1 MGLYTAY
8 ATMAFRKRGCRSIGR
23 SLALHARGTGI
34 ETPHLQI
41 SFCHCAPGP
50 QEALGAAVTTREDAG
65 ASDLPPQ
72 HAAWCMLPRVSNTA
86 CESAAAG
93 AGVASG
99 AHPRDTSTCD
109 TRPLRGP
116 ITRRPPSA
124 ATSTVPK
131 ARPNFST
138 RNAQGQAGRHRHTSP
153 SARSTNPWRTRRR
166 ASEQWSPST

>member
-1 MGLYTAY
+1 MGLCTAY
-8 ATMAFRKRGCRSIGR
+8 ATSAFRKRGCRSIGR

-41 SFCHCAPGP
+41 SFCDCAPGP

-65 ASDLPPQ
+65 ASTYLPS
-72 HAAWCMLPRVSNTA
+72 MLPRVSNTA

-138 RNAQGQAGRHRHTSP
+138 RNATGAGRQAPPHLSLCKIYE
-153 SARSTNPWRTRRR
+153 SLAYSTPCF
-166 ASEQWSPST
+166 

>member
-1 MGLYTAY
+1 MGLCTAY
-8 ATMAFRKRGCRSIGR
+8 ATIAFRKRGCRSIGR

-41 SFCHCAPGP
+41 SFCDCAPGP

-65 ASDLPPQ
+65 ASTYLPS
-72 HAAWCMLPRVSNTA
+72 MLPRVSNTA

-93 AGVASG
+93 AGVAAG

-138 RNAQGQAGRHRHTSP
+138 RNATGAGRQAPPHFSLCKIYE
-153 SARSTNPWRTRRR
+153 SLAYSTPCF
-166 ASEQWSPST
+166 